1 MNKEILLNDLID
13 VYYGESDL
21 SLEDVA
27 KRNMVSLEE
36 CHREWNKINIISQ
49 RFNELQVEQPSQMSL
64 NKITAY
70 ADEKAAFLAQR
81 GLFNLLLKP
90 AFGLTVVLVGFISFM
105 SWYFL
110 STQTVQNTQIA
121 SIQATQPINEPSPL
135 IKRLYTTPLDYTNY
149 ENSSSDK
156 PYYYKPQKPYVNRL
170 VTNVSVSNGYES
182 NFPIDDALEQKMIS
196 RTLTISDFE
205 TLYFRARKFEKLGYF
220 QEALHDYLLIS
231 KDSQKFKYSQTLP
244 MAIARCYENL
254 GNKKQAIAVLEYYQ
268 KEQGH
273 SEETQLWIDQLKSE
287 TF

>member
-1 MNKEILLNDLID
+1 MNKELFLNDLID

-27 KRNMVSLEE
+27 KKNMVSLEE
-36 CHREWNKINIISQ
+36 CHREWNKINIISK
-49 RFNELQVEQPSQMSL
+49 RFNELQTQLPTQMSL

-81 GLFNLLLKP
+81 GFFNLLLKP
-90 AFGLTVVLVGFISFM
+90 AFGLTVVLVGFISLM
-105 SWYFL
+105 SWYYI
-110 STQTVQNTQIA
+110 STQTVHNTKIA
-121 SIQATQPINEPSPL
+121 SIQTQPVSETSPVV
-135 IKRLYTTPLDYTNY
+135 KRLYTTPLDYTHY
-149 ENSSSDK
+149 ESTSEEK
-156 PYYYKPQKPYVNRL
+156 PYHYQPQKPYVNRL
-170 VTNVSVSNGYES
+170 VTNVSVSNGYQT
-182 NFPIDDALEQKMIS
+182 NFPIDDALEQKMMS
-196 RTLTISDFE
+196 RTLTTSDFE

-231 KDSQKFKYSQTLP
+231 KDSQKFKYGQSLP
-244 MAIARCYENL
+244 LAIARCYENL

-273 SEETQLWIDQLKSE
+273 SEETQMWIDLLKSE